1 MGDGLSSMFGAIGG
15 ATPSKPS
22 IQGYIVDMRKSAEG
36 IRDHRKFCIEMMK
49 AYEKLTNKP
58 FVYFNGVESNPEWQ
72 VVQPSERAAL
82 GTLGDGTVLSHT
94 ITLQQVNGTWRISSL
109 FNERQLSEDAQ
120 PKEPAPS
127 TAAAE
132 MLQRLQGSWDV
143 ASLNFAAGEP
153 RDLVVRDQLLLLPG
167 TLLGKPIVTSMKL
180 EWPNPN
186 RPDEVDIIWDPIN
199 THEWQPGRTLLS
211 GRIHCQG
218 VCFQLCFVDGSGK
231 VTQRPKLI
239 MPDEGI
245 FYLDCKKNLASN
257 PAMHST
263 SSKAE

>member
-1 MGDGLSSMFGAIGG
+1 MRAYEGVRDLAGSFMMSAMQLTSSVELGKQQGADVSTAVDAGVLAVNEVLKHWITKETSAEQQKAMGDALSSMFRAIGG
-15 ATPSKPS
+15 ASPGEPT
-22 IQGYIVDMRKSAEG
+22 IQGYIVNLRKSVEG
-36 IRDHRKFCIEMMK
+36 ISDHRKFCVEMMK

-72 VVQPSERAAL
+72 VVQLSERAAL

-109 FNERQLSEDAQ
+109 CNERQLSEDAQ

-199 THEWQPGRTLLS
+199 TH
-211 GRIHCQG
+211 
-218 VCFQLCFVDGSGK
+218 
-231 VTQRPKLI
+231 
-239 MPDEGI
+239 
-245 FYLDCKKNLASN
+245 
-257 PAMHST
+257 
-263 SSKAE
+263 